1 MSSHTVGVGRMSS
14 SATERTASG
23 KSRVM
28 RWAVRAPRSWATTSK
43 LSWPRW
49 RITATMS
56 AAMARK
62 LNSSLCAVEFP

>member
-1 MSSHTVGVGRMSS
+1 MSS

-23 KSRVM
+23 ASRVM
-28 RWAVRAPRSWATTSK
+28 RWAVRAPRSWATTWK
-43 LSWPRW
+43 DSWPRW

-62 LNSSLCAVEFP
+62 LKSSQHAVESP